1 MGREFV
7 KIDHSAAGLLQ
18 EGKGQGLK
26 NSMVFTWGFVEMV
39 LWFWVGLPF
48 LFPFLFFKKNKKNP
62 PREGKERSKGGMGVR
77 RAKMPRAVWE
87 GRTGGEGDGVGGV

>member
-7 KIDHSAAGLLQ
+7 KIDHSAAGLLG

-39 LWFWVGLPF
+39 LWFWVGPSFFF
-48 LFPFLFFKKNKKNP
+48 LLFFFSKKNYKKNIL
-62 PREGKERSKGGMGVR
+62 R
-77 RAKMPRAVWE
+77 
-87 GRTGGEGDGVGGV
+87 GEGGRGA